1 MKATIA
7 IGSTKE
13 KPNIIEQLPLVR
25 IYETKEGK
33 YLFLE
38 KSVIEEAIELSLKRL
53 ETGQPSVILIEVQ
66 VVPISQRVRLTT
78 P

>member
-13 KPNIIEQLPLVR
+13 KPNIIEQLPIVR